1 MEPVASC
8 GADILMNSTAIESC
22 LTFLCVNKSEAFLLK
37 TFSVTDIGKQR
48 ELNQDYVFSS
58 EERIGNLS
66 NVFIVADGMG
76 GHNAGDYASR
86 FTVDTMV
93 EEIRGSF
100 EQSPV
105 KILENA
111 IQSANRQLRDQAAE
125 NPKLFGMGTTVV
137 AATLIGRYLQVA
149 NVGDSRLYVID
160 DKITQITRDH
170 SLVEEMVRMGGIDR
184 ETARM
189 HLDKNIITRAIGA
202 TEQIDIDFF
211 QVELKPGDIVLM
223 CSDGLT
229 NMLED
234 EEIRMIICGQR
245 DIIEKA
251 QKLVEAANNHGGKDN
266 IAVILIEPF
275 ADSTSLTEE

>member
-1 MEPVASC
+1 M
-8 GADILMNSTAIESC
+8 
-22 LTFLCVNKSEAFLLK
+22 LK

-58 EERIGNLS
+58 EESIGNLS

-93 EEIRGSF
+93 GEIRRSF
-100 EQSPV
+100 EKNPV

-111 IQSANRQLRDQAAE
+111 IQSANRQLREKAAE
-125 NPKLFGMGTTVV
+125 DPKLFGMGTTVV

-160 DKITQITRDH
+160 DQIRQITRDH

-184 ETARM
+184 ETART

-202 TEQIDIDFF
+202 TEQVDVDFF
-211 QVELKPGDIVLM
+211 QVELKAGDIVLM

-234 EEIRMIICGQR
+234 EEIF
-245 DIIEKA
+245 DIVNRPEELSRRAGELINR
-251 QKLVEAANNHGGKDN
+251 ANTYGGKDN
-266 IAVILIEPF
+266 ISVILVEPF
-275 ADSTSLTEE
+275 EEEVKACC

>member
-1 MEPVASC
+1 MYSQ
-8 GADILMNSTAIESC
+8 
-22 LTFLCVNKSEAFLLK
+22 EAVLLK
-37 TFSVTDIGKQR
+37 TFSITDIGKKR
-48 ELNQDYVFSS
+48 KLNQDYVFSS
-58 EERIGNLS
+58 DTRIGNLS

-93 EEIRGSF
+93 EEIERSF

-111 IQSANRQLRDQAAE
+111 IKTANRKLREKASEDP
-125 NPKLFGMGTTVV
+125 NLFGMGTTVV
-137 AATLIGRYLQVA
+137 AATVLGRYLQVA
-149 NVGDSRLYVID
+149 NVGDSRLYVIN

-184 ETARM
+184 ETART

-202 TEQIDIDFF
+202 TETVDIDFF
-211 QVELKPGDIVLM
+211 NVELNRGDIVLM

-234 EEIRMIICGQR
+234 EEIRMIVSGQR

-251 QKLVEAANNHGGKDN
+251 QKLVEQANNNGGKDN
-266 IAVILIEPF
+266 IAVILIEPY
-275 ADSTSLTEE
+275 ADEPGHIGGLDG